1 MTKNRFQL
9 AERISETT
17 FKLMKGMTFKKF
29 ESAVAIGIRLSS
41 IHLDTEYLVLD
52 LEKKEQYLIT
62 KDADEHDAR

>member
-1 MTKNRFQL
+1 
-9 AERISETT
+9 
-17 FKLMKGMTFKKF
+17 MTFKKF

-52 LEKKEQYLIT
+52 LENKEQYLIT